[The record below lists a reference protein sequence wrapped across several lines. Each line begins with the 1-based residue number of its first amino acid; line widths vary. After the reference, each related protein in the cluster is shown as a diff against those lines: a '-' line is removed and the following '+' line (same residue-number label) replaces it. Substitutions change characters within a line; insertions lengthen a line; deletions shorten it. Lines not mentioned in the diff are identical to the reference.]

1 MAGAD
6 VIGTAICVALLVI
19 VAYVVAGSILTTTGV
34 VINTQSDMNRQIGAR
49 LNTAIQVNTTPGPT
63 FNQYDWSPNRWYIHF
78 HIINTGNEV
87 ISNFNSTD
95 VYLATSTNAP
105 VQYKFDGAA
114 QDATF
119 GGRCGDANS
128 RTWNYYDIF
137 PDDNMNPGML
147 DPGEEL
153 SIDICNFNSI
163 PDHFLVGATT
173 PNGVSAFYTV

>member
-1 MAGAD
+1 
-6 VIGTAICVALLVI
+6 
-19 VAYVVAGSILTTTGV
+19 
-34 VINTQSDMNRQIGAR
+34 
-49 LNTAIQVNTTPGPT
+49 
-63 FNQYDWSPNRWYIHF
+63 
-78 HIINTGNEV
+78 
-87 ISNFNSTD
+87 
-95 VYLATSTNAP
+95 LATSTNAP

-128 RTWNYYDIF
+128 QTWNYYDIF